1 MKMQLHWKRGAL
13 SSTYQILSKGQSIGQ
28 LQDNSF
34 KRYSDGEIRKK
45 KYRFH
50 TEGLFKQHT
59 KIIDQ
64 ESSQVIGSI
73 QYNSWMS
80 KAEIKIHERSYHWKY
95 DNAWQTKWSISD
107 EKGVLLNFAGGM
119 RKGSIEG
126 KDPDDLHV
134 LTGLFVTNYYTQVG
148 ITVLVAVFIPV
159 WVSVIN

>member
-1 MKMQLHWKRGAL
+1 MHTQLNWKRGAF
-13 SSTYQILSKGQSIGQ
+13 SPTYQILSKGQSIGQ
-28 LQDNSF
+28 LQDNAF

-45 KYRFH
+45 KYRFY

-64 ESSQVIGSI
+64 ESNEVIGNI

-80 KAEIKIHERSYHWKY
+80 KAEIKIHDRSFHWKY
-95 DNAWQTKWSISD
+95 DNAWQTKWSIAD
-107 EKGVLLNFAGGM
+107 EKGLLLSYAGGM
-119 RKGSIEG
+119 TKGRIEG
-126 KDPDDLHV
+126 DNPDDLHV

-148 ITVLVAVFIPV
+148 IAVLVAVFIPM

>member
-1 MKMQLHWKRGAL
+1 MKMQLYWKRGVF
-13 SSTYQILSKGQSIGQ
+13 SPTYQILSDGQPIGH
-28 LQDNSF
+28 LHDNGF
-34 KRYSDGEIRKK
+34 KRYSEGEIRQK

-64 ESSQVIGSI
+64 KSNEVIGSI

-80 KAEIKIHERSYHWKY
+80 KAEIKIYGSSYHWKY

-107 EKGVLLNFAGGM
+107 EKGVLLYFAGGM
-119 RKGSIEG
+119 TKGSIEG
-126 KDPDDLHV
+126 NDPQDLHL

-148 ITVLVAVFIPV
+148 IAVLVAVLIPM
-159 WVSVIN
+159 WASVIN